1 MTQKSSPWHSVAV
14 EEKLKK
20 CIAEREDDPH
30 DPLIK
35 EFRALLQH
43 ADEIATELENTD
55 SFTYI
60 GSKPILSN
68 SAFESWFIGG
78 GADKYLT

>member
-60 GSKPILSN
+60 GSKPIV
-68 SAFESWFIGG
+68 
-78 GADKYLT
+78 